1 MTPYP
6 LLLDLADRRVV
17 VVGGGHAA
25 ERRAVACIAAGADVV
40 VIAPHVC
47 AALAALSTDGSVSL
61 LLREWEQ
68 GDLDGAWLVHAS
80 TGDQVTDEAVA
91 TCSETLRVWCVRDD
105 ATVASASLP
114 SITRAGGVVVAIS
127 SDHRTS
133 GAPAARDVRDAVAL
147 ALDTGLLPL
156 RRRRAGPGWVSLVGG
171 GPGDP
176 QLLTVLARRMLAE
189 ADVVVVDRLGPRA
202 VLTELDP
209 DVLVVDVGKSPDN
222 HPVRQDEINR
232 ILVAHARAGRRV
244 VRLKGGDPFVLGR
257 GGEELL
263 FCREAG
269 VDVTVVPG
277 VTSAFAVPA
286 AAGIPVTHRGLARQ
300 VTVLSGH
307 EDADWAGLARSG
319 GTLVFLM
326 GVAGLPYIASGLLAH
341 GMDASTPVAIVENGW
356 LPGQRT
362 TVAPLGRI
370 VGVAA
375 VRRPC
380 SPAVVVVGPVAALA
394 RLNDDELP
402 AVRAVGAEPAAPV
415 PVGRASTAEVLVR
428 AAD

>member
-6 LLLDLADRRVV
+6 ILLDLADRRVV

-25 ERRAVACIAAGADVV
+25 ERRAAACVAAGADVV

-47 AALAALSTDGSVSL
+47 AGLATLSADGSVSL

-80 TGDQVTDEAVA
+80 TGNQVTDDAVG
-91 TCSETLRVWCVRDD
+91 TRCESLRIWCLRDD
-105 ATVASASLP
+105 AAVSSASLP
-114 SITRAGGVVVAIS
+114 SIARAGGVVVAIS
-127 SDHRTS
+127 SDEHTP

-156 RRRRAGPGWVSLVGG
+156 RRRRTGRGSVSLVGG

-202 VLTELDP
+202 VLAELDP
-209 DVLVVDVGKSPDN
+209 DVLVVDVGKSPAN
-222 HPVRQDEINR
+222 HPIRQDEINR
-232 ILVAHARAGRRV
+232 ILVAYARSGRHV

-263 FCREAG
+263 FCRGAG

-307 EDADWAGLARSG
+307 EDADWARLARSG

-326 GVAGLPYIASGLLAH
+326 GVASLPFIASGLLAH
-341 GMDASTPVAIVENGW
+341 GMHESTPVAIVENGW

-370 VGVAA
+370 VAIAA
-375 VRRPC
+375 SRRPC
-380 SPAVVVVGPVAALA
+380 TPAVVVVGAVADLA
-394 RLNDDELP
+394 RLHCGKAL
-402 AVRAVGAEPAAPV
+402 AAGVSGAEPGLLPA
-415 PVGRASTAEVLVR
+415 GSASTAEVLVR
-428 AAD
+428 ASG

>member
-1 MTPYP
+1 MTTYP
-6 LLLDLADRRVV
+6 LLLDLTSRRVV
-17 VVGGGHAA
+17 VVGGGDSAQ
-25 ERRAVACIAAGADVV
+25 RRAASCADAGADVV
-40 VIAPHVC
+40 VVAPRVC
-47 AALAALSTDGSVSL
+47 AALAALASDGSVSL
-61 LLREWEQ
+61 LLREWQ
-68 GDLDGAWLVHAS
+68 PSDLDDAWLVHAV
-80 TGDQVTDEAVA
+80 TGNQVTDDAVA
-91 TCSETLRVWCVRDD
+91 TCSEAQRIWCVRED
-105 ATVASASLP
+105 AAEASAKLP
-114 SITRAGGVVVAIS
+114 SIARARGVLVAIS
-127 SDHRTS
+127 SDEHTPA
-133 GAPAARDVRDAVAL
+133 APAARDVRDAVAL

-156 RRRRAGPGWVSLVGG
+156 RRQRSGPGSVSLVGG

-202 VLTELDP
+202 VLAELDP

-222 HPVRQDEINR
+222 HPFRQDEINR

-263 FCREAG
+263 FCRGAG
-269 VDVTVVPG
+269 VDVSVVPG

-307 EDADWAGLARSG
+307 EDADWTGLARSG

-326 GVAGLPYIASGLLAH
+326 GVASLPFIVAGLLAH
-341 GMDASTPVAIVENGW
+341 GMDESTPVAIVENGW

-370 VGVAA
+370 VAVAA
-375 VRRPC
+375 ARRPC
-380 SPAVVVVGPVAALA
+380 TPAVVVVGAVADLA
-394 RLNDDELP
+394 RLQGNEP
-402 AVRAVGAEPAAPV
+402 RAAGAVGAETAPV
-415 PVGRASTAEVLVR
+415 PVGRALTAEVLVR
-428 AAD
+428 ASG